1 MKNANTLTPGKFLI
15 SCILLFLLGCGGG
28 SGDHKQ
34 LPKQCKPQ
42 QHTVPNV
49 AYNIYIENSGSM
61 AGYLGNASDFKKVLI
76 DFISDIPAQL
86 KKDPRLFFVNDHV
99 CSPQM
104 KKIPL
109 VNYIM
114 QLTPGT
120 LRSVCS
126 SSGTSLLP
134 QVIDS
139 CTSDMKGKV
148 NILVSDCIFSDK
160 NGSTT
165 ALAEAQ
171 MKVFMSKK
179 LEKEGNIST
188 IVLKFNSSFSGLY
201 YNEFKGGKGIK
212 VNNINRPYYL
222 LIFGHKENL
231 AAMLQNIDFKSYPG
245 YEASYCLSA
254 VDSKDDVYAA
264 MSYKNKK
271 GDYSIAMPSCLMRL
285 TDANGNKGELQFSF
299 DADLSRLGY
308 LDGYLLDTK
317 SYVVNDGFSVVN
329 IKKEDTLYNLTLK
342 TVRLSSRH
350 ALTLHLKYDIPAWV
364 SNTGNENDSN
374 PTDSIQQHQT
384 FGFKQLMSGIS
395 QAYKASNPEHA
406 FKIPIP
412 TIQIN
417 K

>member
-1 MKNANTLTPGKFLI
+1 MKNTNTPTRGRLLI
-15 SCILLFLLGCGGG
+15 SCMLVFLFGCT
-28 SGDHKQ
+28 SGQ
-34 LPKQCKPQ
+34 KPQ
-42 QHTVPNV
+42 PQKCRPLKYTSPNV

-61 AGYLGNASDFKKVLI
+61 AGYLGNASAFKKMLI
-76 DFISDIPAQL
+76 GFISDIPAQL
-86 KKDPRLFFVNDHV
+86 KKDPQLYFVNEHV
-99 CSPQM
+99 CSPQT
-104 KKIPL
+104 KNIPL

-114 QLTPGT
+114 QMTPET
-120 LRSVCS
+120 LKSVCS

-139 CTSDMKGKV
+139 CTSGMKGKV

-171 MKVFMSKK
+171 MKVFMAKK

-201 YNEFKGGKGIK
+201 YNEFKGGKAIK
-212 VNNINRPYYL
+212 VKNINRPYYL

-231 AAMLQNIDFKSYPG
+231 AALLQGIDFKSYPG

-254 VDSKDDVYAA
+254 NDDKDAAYAA

-271 GDYSIAMPSCLMRL
+271 GNYRMAMPACLMKL
-285 TDANGNKGELQFSF
+285 TDASVERKEFQFSF
-299 DADLSRLGY
+299 DADLRRLGY
-308 LDGYLLDTK
+308 LDDYLLDTR
-317 SYVVNDGFSVVN
+317 SYVVNDGFAVVN
-329 IKKEDTLYNLTLK
+329 IKKLDTLYNLTLK
-342 TVRLSSRH
+342 TARLSSH
-350 ALTLHLKYDIPAWV
+350 HTLTLQLKYDIPAWV
-364 SNTGNENDSN
+364 NNTGNENDSD
-374 PTDSIQQHQT
+374 PTDSLQQHQT

-395 QAYKASNPEHA
+395 QAYKASNNDHA

-412 TIQIN
+412 AISIN
-417 K
+417 Q

>member
-1 MKNANTLTPGKFLI
+1 MRNANTPTRGRLLI
-15 SCILLFLLGCGGG
+15 SCILLFLFGCGGG
-28 SGDHKQ
+28 EKTQVHK
-34 LPKQCKPQ
+34 CKPQ
-42 QHTVPNV
+42 QRSVPDV

-61 AGYLGNASDFKKVLI
+61 AGYLGNTAEFKKVLI
-76 DFISDIPAQL
+76 NFVSDIPALL
-86 KKDPRLFFVNDHV
+86 KKDPQLYFVNEHV
-99 CSPQM
+99 CSPQT

-114 QLTPGT
+114 NLTPG
-120 LRSVCS
+120 LLKSVCS

-139 CTSDMKGKV
+139 CTSGMKGKV

-179 LEKEGNIST
+179 LEREGNIST
-188 IVLKFNSSFSGLY
+188 IVLKFNSGFSGLY
-201 YNEFKGGKGIK
+201 YNEFKGGKGMK
-212 VNNINRPYYL
+212 VNKINRPYYL

-231 AAMLQNIDFKSYPG
+231 AALLKGIDFKSYPG

-254 VDSKDDVYAA
+254 NDKTDAAYAA
-264 MSYKNKK
+264 MSFKNRK
-271 GDYSIAMPSCLMRL
+271 GEFTVAKPTCLMRL
-285 TDANGNKGELQFSF
+285 SDASVVKREFQFSF

-308 LDGYLLDTK
+308 LDDYLLDTRN
-317 SYVVNDGFSVVN
+317 YIVNDGFAVVN
-329 IKKEDTLYNLTLK
+329 IKKVDTLYNLTVKASKLG
-342 TVRLSSRH
+342 SH
-350 ALTLHLKYDIPAWV
+350 HDLTLHLKYDIPAWV
-364 SNTGNENDSN
+364 NNTGNENDSN
-374 PTDSIQQHQT
+374 PTDSVQQHQT

-395 QAYKASNPEHA
+395 QAYKASNNDHA

-412 TIQIN
+412 TILIN